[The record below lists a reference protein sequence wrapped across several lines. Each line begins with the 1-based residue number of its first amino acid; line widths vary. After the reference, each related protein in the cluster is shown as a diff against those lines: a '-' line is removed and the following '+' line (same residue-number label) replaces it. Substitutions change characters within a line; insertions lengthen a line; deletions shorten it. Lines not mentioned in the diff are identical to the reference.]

1 VLKAER
7 LYRQRQTP
15 ERLTPRCLQCTTP
28 RTPKRR
34 GKPTPISVV
43 QSNCLTRIAR
53 FTFLPVATAMSQKSS
68 QNDTSHIQTSRAFS
82 PDEQPSPHS
91 SRATHTHTT
100 GDNQSTSTYNFI
112 PQQSMPKPHR
122 PPRLTANVTQIYAG
136 PYTLRSDRP
145 NLTLPSLT
153 DQTGCFAVRLEAPP
167 VQTRIDASQ
176 VLGLHSAHTHRMGTR
191 G

>member
-1 VLKAER
+1 MHNAQNTKTT
-7 LYRQRQTP
+7 RQTNANIGCAEQLP
-15 ERLTPRCLQCTTP
+15 HAHCALHFSARCHRHVTKVFAKRHLAYSNEPSILPRRAAVSSL
-28 RTPKRR
+28 
-34 GKPTPISVV
+34 KP
-43 QSNCLTRIAR
+43 C
-53 FTFLPVATAMSQKSS
+53 
-68 QNDTSHIQTSRAFS
+68 H
-82 PDEQPSPHS
+82 
-91 SRATHTHTT
+91 THTHTT